1 MEKAKIFID
10 KSGQGNFIEHMQV
23 LFNPSEYSIESSNNF
38 TWETIPGLTMPIGQ
52 FKSGNSSTLSMEL
65 FFDTY
70 EIFNGQGR
78 NPEDVRAY
86 TSKITGL
93 LEVESDLHAPPV
105 CKFVWGSLEFVG
117 IIEKVSQKFTM
128 FLETGIPVRAKLSVT
143 FKSWKSKKDQ
153 VKDKPQ
159 HSADRTKHQ
168 MLNQGEQ
175 LWMVAAQQ
183 YDDPT
188 RWREIA
194 KANGI
199 DNPRVP
205 PTGTRIVVPR
215 LK

>member
-10 KSGQGNFIEHMQV
+10 KSGQGNFTEHMQV
-23 LFNPSEYSIESSNNF
+23 LFNPTEYSIEASNKY
-38 TWETIPGLTMPIGQ
+38 TWQTIPGLTMPIGQ
-52 FKSGNSSTLSMEL
+52 FKSGNTSTLSMEL

-70 EIFNGQGR
+70 EVFNGQAR
-78 NPEDVRAY
+78 KPEDVRTY
-86 TSKITGL
+86 TSKITSL

-117 IIEKVSQKFTM
+117 IIEKVSQKYTM
-128 FLETGIPVRAKLSVT
+128 FLESGIPVRAKLSVT

-153 VKDKPQ
+153 VKKNPQ

-175 LWMVAAQQ
+175 LWMIAAQQ
-183 YDDPT
+183 YDDPAQ
-188 RWREIA
+188 WREIA

-199 DNPRVP
+199 DNPRILP
-205 PTGTRIVVPR
+205 AGSRIVVPR
-215 LK
+215 LH